1 MNGQSQPQE
10 IQPINMIN
18 QAIGEINK
26 QLAQVR
32 EMVFAL
38 TTDLSAK
45 QGNGINPNASKQ
57 NEKIV
62 EYNANKPVR

>member
-1 MNGQSQPQE
+1 MNAQPQE
-10 IQPINMIN
+10 IQPINIIN

-45 QGNGINPNASKQ
+45 QTNGMSPNPSKQ
-57 NEKIV
+57 NDKIV
-62 EYNANKPVR
+62 EFNANSPVR